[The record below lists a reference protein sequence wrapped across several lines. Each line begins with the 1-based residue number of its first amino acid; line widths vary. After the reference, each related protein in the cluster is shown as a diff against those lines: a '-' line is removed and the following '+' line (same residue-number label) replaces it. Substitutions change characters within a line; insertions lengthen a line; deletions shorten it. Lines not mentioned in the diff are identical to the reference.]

1 MCGRDIYI
9 LNTQGVLVNFRAL
22 AEFNK
27 DNRHVYMEVK
37 LQWLW
42 DGHKE
47 HLLSITGQTYQ
58 TWGQRRHMTNADLFA
73 SKHTFT
79 CIHTPTSPLPFP
91 TGSLLSIH
99 LSSQPASHATRRKQV
114 FISSRW
120 AGAWRYAPLFLVNTS
135 SGSSAPWSK
144 TGVDAGK
151 LTDRGYN

>member
-1 MCGRDIYI
+1 MCGKDIYI

-22 AEFNK
+22 AEFKK

-47 HLLSITGQTYQ
+47 HLLSITGQTNQ

-79 CIHTPTSPLPFP
+79 CTHTPTSPLPFP

-99 LSSQPASHATRRKQV
+99 LSSQPCDQEKTSFHFLSVSRGLALRSFIPGQHEQWL
-114 FISSRW
+114 ISSLIKERSGRRE
-120 AGAWRYAPLFLVNTS
+120 AHWRRL
-135 SGSSAPWSK
+135 
-144 TGVDAGK
+144 
-151 LTDRGYN
+151 